1 VLKLFNQFS
10 KYAVVGGFAFIVDY
24 SLLWFLTEKIKFYYL
39 ISALISFITGLV
51 INYILSVKFVF
62 DNRKINDKKIE
73 FFYFSLIGVAG
84 VIINQASMWFLTEK
98 IKIFYMKSKLITA
111 LIVLMWNFSI
121 RKIFLF

>member
-1 VLKLFNQFS
+1 MLKLFNQFS